1 MRMEKG
7 FALNMKIDVVA
18 DWFDLFKCSF
28 NLLQCHGFVWT
39 VVINAKTAIE
49 IADVCDFKIDAL

>member
-1 MRMEKG
+1 MRMKKR

-18 DWFDLFKCSF
+18 DWFDLSERSF
-28 NLLQCHGFVWT
+28 NLLQCHGVVWAVMLDT
-39 VVINAKTAIE
+39 KTAIE